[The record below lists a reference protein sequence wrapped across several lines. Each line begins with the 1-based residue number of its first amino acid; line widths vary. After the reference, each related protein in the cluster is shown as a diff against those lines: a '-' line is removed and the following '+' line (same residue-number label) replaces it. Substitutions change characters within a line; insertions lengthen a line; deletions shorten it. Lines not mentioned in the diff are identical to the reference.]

1 MQVTKYST
9 LIGSYNPSPIAAS
22 ENLTRRRRGDIAI
35 KESNPSANGW
45 KFTRDGR
52 GADNKLL
59 RGSIWI
65 RRLHETIQIMHTAR
79 GLYSF
84 TCVAVSLLF
93 TAAAAAQSFPSR
105 PIRIIATATA
115 GGGVDT
121 SSRIVAQNF
130 QDVLGQPGVVENRP
144 GGGGAAGSDYVAK
157 STPDGHTLLTISI
170 SHAVLPSSHKNLPYS
185 PERDLT
191 PIAVM
196 VNSPNILVAHPS
208 LPVKS
213 IKELIAYARKRPG
226 DINYASSGS
235 ASPSHLATENLKLL
249 ARIDLTH
256 VPYKGTAPG
265 VTDLLAGRVSLMFT
279 SIISA
284 RHLIDSGK
292 LRVLA
297 TAGAKRAA
305 AAPEIP
311 TIAEAGV
318 PGYAVDV
325 WYAMLAPSGVPRSTL
340 ERINQAVL
348 KILHSPDVTKKLAS
362 LGLEPVAES
371 LAATDAYIK
380 SEIRKWARV
389 VEAAKITAD

>member
-1 MQVTKYST
+1 
-9 LIGSYNPSPIAAS
+9 
-22 ENLTRRRRGDIAI
+22 
-35 KESNPSANGW
+35 
-45 KFTRDGR
+45 
-52 GADNKLL
+52 
-59 RGSIWI
+59 
-65 RRLHETIQIMHTAR
+65 MHKAR
-79 GLYSF
+79 CVSFF
-84 TCVAVSLLF
+84 TCLAVSLLVI
-93 TAAAAAQSFPSR
+93 AAAAAQSFPSK
-105 PIRIIATATA
+105 PIRIVATATA

-130 QDVLGQPGVVENRP
+130 QDVLGHPGVVENRP

-208 LPVKS
+208 LPVRS

-249 ARIDLTH
+249 AEIDLTH

-279 SIISA
+279 SIVSA

-325 WYAMLAPSGVPRSTL
+325 WYAMLAPSGVSRSTL
-340 ERINQAVL
+340 ERINQAVVR
-348 KILHSPDVTKKLAS
+348 ILHSPDVTKKLTS
-362 LGLEPVAES
+362 MGLEPVGEN

>member
-1 MQVTKYST
+1 MHEAHR
-9 LIGSYNPSPIAAS
+9 IPSFISLAA
-22 ENLTRRRRGDIAI
+22 
-35 KESNPSANGW
+35 
-45 KFTRDGR
+45 
-52 GADNKLL
+52 
-59 RGSIWI
+59 
-65 RRLHETIQIMHTAR
+65 
-79 GLYSF
+79 
-84 TCVAVSLLF
+84 CLLF
-93 TAAAAAQSFPSR
+93 TAAAGAQSFPSK

-157 STPDGHTLLTISI
+157 STPDGHTLLAISI

-191 PIAVM
+191 PIAIM

-213 IKELIAYARKRPG
+213 IKELIAYARKHPG

-249 ARIDLTH
+249 SKIDLTH

-279 SIISA
+279 SLISA
-284 RHLIDSGK
+284 RHLVESGK

-297 TAGAKRAA
+297 TAGGKRAA

-325 WYAMLAPSGVPRSTL
+325 WYAMLAPSGTPRATL
-340 ERINQAVL
+340 ERLNSAVA
-348 KILHSPDVTKKLAS
+348 KILHSPDVAKKLAS
-362 LGLEPVAES
+362 MGLEPVAED
-371 LAATDAYIK
+371 LGATDAYIK
-380 SEIRKWARV
+380 SEIRKWAQV
-389 VEAAKITAD
+389 VQAAKITAD

>member
-1 MQVTKYST
+1 M
-9 LIGSYNPSPIAAS
+9 
-22 ENLTRRRRGDIAI
+22 R
-35 KESNPSANGW
+35 
-45 KFTRDGR
+45 
-52 GADNKLL
+52 LL
-59 RGSIWI
+59 
-65 RRLHETIQIMHTAR
+65 
-79 GLYSF
+79 SF
-84 TCVAVSLLF
+84 VFLF
-93 TAAAAAQSFPSR
+93 LPALVCAQTFPSR

-121 SSRIVAQNF
+121 SARVVAQNM
-130 QDVLGQPGVVENRP
+130 QQALGQPGVVENRP
-144 GGGGAAGSDYVAK
+144 GGGGAAGSDFVAK
-157 STPDGHTLLTISI
+157 AVPDGHTLVAISI

-196 VNSPNILVAHPS
+196 VNAPNILVAHPS

-213 IKELIAYARKRPG
+213 IRELIAYARQRPG
-226 DINYASSGS
+226 QIDYASSGN

-249 ARIDLTH
+249 AKIELTH

-265 VTDLLAGRVSLMFT
+265 LTDVVAGRVSLMFT

-284 RHLIDSGK
+284 RHLIDTGK
-292 LRVLA
+292 LRALA
-297 TAGAKRAA
+297 TAGSRRAA

-325 WYAMLAPSGVPRSTL
+325 WYALLGPSATPRTTL
-340 ERINQAVL
+340 EKLNVAIA
-348 KILHSPDVTKKLAS
+348 KILHAPDVTNKLAS
-362 LGLEPVAES
+362 MGLEPVAEN
-371 LAATDAYIK
+371 LTDTETYIK
-380 SEIRKWARV
+380 AETRKWARV

>member
-1 MQVTKYST
+1 
-9 LIGSYNPSPIAAS
+9 
-22 ENLTRRRRGDIAI
+22 
-35 KESNPSANGW
+35 
-45 KFTRDGR
+45 
-52 GADNKLL
+52 
-59 RGSIWI
+59 
-65 RRLHETIQIMHTAR
+65 MHTAR
-79 GLYSF
+79 SLCSHCLVVALVF
-84 TCVAVSLLF
+84 TP
-93 TAAAAAQSFPSR
+93 TAAAQSFPSK

-121 SSRIVAQNF
+121 SSRLVAQNF
-130 QDVLGQPGVVENRP
+130 QDALGQPAVVDNRP

-157 STPDGHTLLTISI
+157 SAPDGHTLLTISI

-196 VNSPNILVAHPS
+196 VNSPNILIAHPS

-213 IKELIAYARKRPG
+213 IKELIVYARKRPG
-226 DINYASSGS
+226 EINYASSGS
-235 ASPSHLATENLKLL
+235 ASPSHLATENLKLM
-249 ARIDLTH
+249 ANIDLTH

-284 RHLIDSGK
+284 RHLVDAGK

-297 TAGAKRAA
+297 TAGAKRPA

-325 WYAMLAPSGVPRSTL
+325 WYAMLAPSGVARPTL
-340 ERINQAVL
+340 DRINQAVAR
-348 KILHSPDVTKKLAS
+348 ILHSPDVTKKLAAI
-362 LGLEPVAES
+362 GLEPVAED
-371 LAATDAYIK
+371 LGATEAYIN

-389 VEAAKITAD
+389 VEAAKIVAD

>member
-1 MQVTKYST
+1 M
-9 LIGSYNPSPIAAS
+9 
-22 ENLTRRRRGDIAI
+22 R
-35 KESNPSANGW
+35 
-45 KFTRDGR
+45 
-52 GADNKLL
+52 LL
-59 RGSIWI
+59 C
-65 RRLHETIQIMHTAR
+65 L
-79 GLYSF
+79 GL
-84 TCVAVSLLF
+84 LLLP
-93 TAAAAAQSFPSR
+93 ALLCAQTFPSR

-121 SSRIVAQNF
+121 SARVVAQNM
-130 QDVLGQPGVVENRP
+130 QQALGQPGVVENRP
-144 GGGGAAGSDYVAK
+144 GGGGAAGSDFVAK
-157 STPDGHTLLTISI
+157 AVPDGHTLVAISI

-196 VNSPNILVAHPS
+196 VNAPNILVAHPS

-213 IKELIAYARKRPG
+213 IRELIAYARQRPG
-226 DINYASSGS
+226 QVDYASSGN

-249 ARIDLTH
+249 AKIDLTH

-265 VTDLLAGRVSLMFT
+265 LTDVVAGRVSLMFT

-284 RHLIDSGK
+284 RHLIDTGK
-292 LRVLA
+292 LRSLA
-297 TAGAKRAA
+297 TAGGRRAA

-325 WYAMLAPSGVPRSTL
+325 WYALLGPSGTPRTTL
-340 ERINQAVL
+340 EKLNVAIA
-348 KILHSPDVTKKLAS
+348 KILHAPDVTNKLAS
-362 LGLEPVAES
+362 MGLEPVAEN
-371 LAATDAYIK
+371 LTDTEAYIK
-380 SEIRKWARV
+380 AEIRKWARV

>member
-1 MQVTKYST
+1 MRGCMRS
-9 LIGSYNPSPIAAS
+9 SSIACAV
-22 ENLTRRRRGDIAI
+22 A
-35 KESNPSANGW
+35 
-45 KFTRDGR
+45 
-52 GADNKLL
+52 
-59 RGSIWI
+59 
-65 RRLHETIQIMHTAR
+65 
-79 GLYSF
+79 
-84 TCVAVSLLF
+84 CVLFAVPV
-93 TAAAAAQSFPSR
+93 AAQSFPSK

-121 SSRIVAQNF
+121 STRIVAQNF
-130 QDVLGQPGVVENRP
+130 QETLGQSGVVENRP
-144 GGGGAAGSDYVAK
+144 GGGGAAGSDFVAK

-170 SHAVLPSSHKNLPYS
+170 SHAVLPSSHKNLPYN

-208 LPVKS
+208 LPVRS
-213 IKELIAYARKRPG
+213 VKELIAYARKRPG
-226 DINYASSGS
+226 QIDYASSGS

-249 ARIDLTH
+249 SKIDLTH

-265 VTDLLAGRVSLMFT
+265 LTDVLAGRVSLMFT

-284 RHLIDSGK
+284 RHLIDAGK

-297 TAGAKRAA
+297 TAGSKRAA
-305 AAPEIP
+305 AAPDIP

-325 WYAMLAPSGVPRSTL
+325 WYAMLAPSGMPRPTL
-340 ERINQAVL
+340 ERLNHAVA
-348 KILHSPDVTKKLAS
+348 KILHAPDVTKKLAS
-362 LGLEPVAES
+362 IGLEPVAEN

-389 VEAAKITAD
+389 VEAAKITSD